1 MPIHWKNKIR
11 HFRNLITIFLILQ
24 WKQLMDGWGQY
35 FPLIWPR
42 IVLEP
47 FIPSLVCNLDNE
59 AVIYY
64 GYLPEAENINVK
76 TCQLMD
82 YTFDGN

>member
-1 MPIHWKNKIR
+1 
-11 HFRNLITIFLILQ
+11 
-24 WKQLMDGWGQY
+24 MDGWGKY

-47 FIPSLVCNLDNE
+47 YIPSLVCNLDNE

-82 YTFDGN
+82 YTFDGNETIIPYETLPKSNNVTQDPGTSGF